1 MILYYVTMVA
11 GAATLTSLLFRLVD
25 RLEGRR

>member
-11 GAATLTSLLFRLVD
+11 GAAALTHLIFRLVD